1 MKLNLNELS
10 GAYKMSEKIKL
21 AEVVALITAEFK
33 EKATEEV
40 IKNQFNPD
48 HKAIRKLIEDTYSV
62 SEDISYT
69 LLQVAYGF
77 YGKEH
82 YIERQE
88 NAEQRLKYADT
99 YQAGTRD
106 REDIK
111 YYSDINHFLKHKV
124 E

>member
-10 GAYKMSEKIKL
+10 GVYKMTNKIKL
-21 AEVVALITAEFK
+21 TEVVALIAAEFK
-33 EKATEEV
+33 ATPAKEV
-40 IKNQFNPD
+40 IKNQFNPE
-48 HKAIRKLIEDTYSV
+48 HKAIRKLVEDAYSV

-82 YIERQE
+82 YIERQA
-88 NAEQRLKYADT
+88 NAEQRLQYADS
-99 YQAGTRD
+99 YQAGSWD

-111 YYSDINHFLKHKV
+111 YYSDINHFLKHNV